1 MPVCIIQ
8 QMWHGWHTKI
18 LGISSS
24 WFLLILFK
32 LNSKLISV
40 YFFSEYNVSSYICKL
55 QNSTAVMSKVWSC
68 DGISAHMKYIF
79 CIASFLLI
87 CKNWQ
92 GRGGWWYLSSDL
104 MLWGRCKSRGE
115 MIASDL
121 RRTCSHGQYINTRI
135 YTIVEQIPL
144 NVSW

>member
-8 QMWHGWHTKI
+8 QMWRGWHTKI

-24 WFLLILFK
+24 WFFLILFK
-32 LNSKLISV
+32 LNLISV
-40 YFFSEYNVSSYICKL
+40 YFFSECNVSSYICKL
-55 QNSTAVMSKVWSC
+55 QNNTAVMSKVFTC
-68 DGISAHMKYIF
+68 DGNSAQIKYIF
-79 CIASFLLI
+79 CVASFLLI
-87 CKNWQ
+87 YKNWQ

-121 RRTCSHGQYINTRI
+121 RRACSHGQYINSRI
-135 YTIVEQIPL
+135 YTIVKQIHL
-144 NVSW
+144 NVC